1 MIKNRGEK
9 LIAIGALVLILA
21 LLPTFAVACGNGEDE
36 EPGATPTPGMTGDE
50 PRIYFYEDS
59 ADVGKVAPGDSVEY
73 TFHFKNVGD
82 APLIIEDAQTRV
94 LEGC

>member
-1 MIKNRGEK
+1 MRRMIII
-9 LIAIGALVLILA
+9 LSLSVLILA
-21 LLPTFAVACGNGEDE
+21 AVLLSACGTKG
-36 EPGATPTPGMTGDE
+36 E

-59 ADVGKVAPGDSVEY
+59 VDVGKVAPGDSVEY